1 MGKNGFLRRFCEGIG
16 RRTRKLVC
24 WGQGRTRQAAAGC
37 SDRLRRKSGLC
48 YTADAKSPFEAYINV
63 R

>member
-1 MGKNGFLRRFCEGIG
+1 MGKKWF
-16 RRTRKLVC
+16 
-24 WGQGRTRQAAAGC
+24 RQALLRGNRPPHTKTCLLGAGTHEAGRGGC
-37 SDRLRRKSGLC
+37 SHRLRRKSGLC